1 MSFPN
6 VGTLGGNFIR
16 RFRLFVKEAG
26 FLWLTALLR
35 PGFQCYLISPM
46 FRRVEEADS
55 SFTQLVLIVIIRF
68 TEIRHAEEADYY
80 TGSARQIRSY
90 FKTLF

>member
-1 MSFPN
+1 MVEGEQTRSWGLGVSFPN

-35 PGFQCYLISPM
+35 PGFECYLISPM
-46 FRRVEEADS
+46 FRRVEEAE
-55 SFTQLVLIVIIRF
+55 FFFHT
-68 TEIRHAEEADYY
+68 A
-80 TGSARQIRSY
+80 GSHCY
-90 FKTLF
+90 H